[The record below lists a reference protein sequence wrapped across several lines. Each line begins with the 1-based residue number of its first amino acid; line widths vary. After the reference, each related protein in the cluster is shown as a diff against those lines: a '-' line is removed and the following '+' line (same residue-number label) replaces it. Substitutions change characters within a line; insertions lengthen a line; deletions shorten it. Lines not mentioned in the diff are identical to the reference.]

1 VTHDG
6 RPRLLG
12 PAEHLVRCSRCE
24 APTIVLCE
32 GEPGAGVLCEG
43 CRRMARCNRRVIPP
57 RQRTRLDIIEDG
69 IALGC
74 LAAVVLALGYA
85 TLGTMGVIP

>member
-1 VTHDG
+1 
-6 RPRLLG
+6 
-12 PAEHLVRCSRCE
+12 
-24 APTIVLCE
+24 
-32 GEPGAGVLCEG
+32 
-43 CRRMARCNRRVIPP
+43 MARFNRRVIPP
-57 RQRTRLDIIEDG
+57 RQRTRLDIVEDG